1 MLGSKLQPVLSQWV
15 WPTDSCFAIL
25 ICQMIPEVDLI
36 DTLLF
41 SNSDG
46 LDAANYKVTA
56 YSVFGMCHKKAFFD
70 FEVVL

>member
-1 MLGSKLQPVLSQWV
+1 
-15 WPTDSCFAIL
+15 
-25 ICQMIPEVDLI
+25 MIPEVDLI

-56 YSVFGMCHKKAFFD
+56 YSVFGMCHKKAFLTLKLSYSECGTYFGNL
-70 FEVVL
+70 VLYQ